1 MFETPI
7 GDSPYYFR
15 THEEYPG
22 ILICDGDGRTLLSLH
37 AREDIKHLREL
48 LDEHIEDMDIDPV
61 QTENQP

>member
-22 ILICDGDGRTLLSLH
+22 VWVCDGDGETLFSIH
-37 AREDIKHLREL
+37 ARADLQHLRDL
-48 LDEHIEDMDIDPV
+48 LGEVIAEMDPAPV
-61 QTENQP
+61 QREGES